1 LFAFTILHLAI
12 AIESLLS
19 YFIHLTVYSYNTL
32 KGPKHEKFVAGI
44 FTQIRPVQIGE
55 LENRPK
61 TLLSATAL
69 KILSAVG
76 DSAKQFVTP
85 SPTALTIFSDAGD
98 SAKKYKMAI
107 FKPKPSEF

>member
-19 YFIHLTVYSYNTL
+19 YFIHLTVYNTL
-32 KGPKHEKFVAGI
+32 KGPKHENFVAGI

-61 TLLSATAL
+61 TSLSATAL

-85 SPTALTIFSDAGD
+85 SPTVLTIF
-98 SAKKYKMAI
+98 
-107 FKPKPSEF
+107 